1 MTRVPTY
8 ATYMNMVNQAT
19 NLRSKLDLYSFQAST
34 GLKSPT
40 YSGYGMS
47 AYNIVSLEASLN
59 ITENFMNTNDILNVE
74 IEVMNTSTSSIQD
87 LINDFKSQ
95 LLSFSGMDL
104 DQINPDITGGEI
116 TFTSGNPSDYVGK
129 TLTIN
134 GTEYTFVDD
143 DPQYADVEH
152 PINLQAVIDDAGNH
166 TAEENAAAVL
176 DAMKTQMEADGTWS
190 ADFSIDTEKNKF
202 EFPLYT
208 INGTSTLLNTDS
220 VEMGEPHTMS
230 SEQYQTM
237 QQLQQSAF
245 TTMMAIVDSLNT
257 FANGKYLFGGGVST
271 QAPVDFPFQT
281 LEEFQAY
288 YNGSSITYP
297 GNAAAQLS
305 SWEVDGSQTGSITLE
320 RDDTMSDRAT
330 ITANG
335 GSFLTTKVTAGAEA
349 TGNLSFDADDNTIKA
364 TQYGAFNNL
373 SAGDTLVIGGNDAGG
388 NAKAYVIKSVSE
400 DGKTITV
407 EDTNGGIA
415 EDMEIANGGDLTFS
429 SSFPVG
435 TVVNMDGFG
444 SNISPQVQVT
454 GISDDGTQLYVTV
467 DTSRFPANGE
477 AQTFAADG
485 NWSMTSESYYQGG
498 DLSSEHRIS
507 ENQSITMDITAA
519 DPAFEKIFRALGEIA
534 QGNLTT
540 SLDPT
545 MEIDGTIDFDNTA
558 TRVEDALNLISEAL
572 FNGGKSTS
580 ASNGDLYTIQAKI
593 DSHLVILNQ
602 TAENQTLVKNN
613 LENSITSLK
622 SVDKDE
628 AALQA
633 VLASYNLQA
642 SYAVMQMA
650 MSTTILD
657 YL

>member
-74 IEVMNTSTSSIQD
+74 LEVMNTSTSSIQD

-95 LLSFSGMDL
+95 LLNFSGMDL
-104 DQINPDITGGEI
+104 DNINPDITGGEI

-143 DPQYADVEH
+143 DPQYAGVEH
-152 PINLQAVIDDAGNH
+152 PINLQTVIDDAGNH

-208 INGTSTLLNTDS
+208 IDGTSTLLNTDS

-245 TTMMAIVDSLNT
+245 TTMAAIVDSLNT

-288 YNGSSITYP
+288 YNGASITYP
-297 GNAAAQLS
+297 SNAAAQLS
-305 SWEVDGSQTGSITLE
+305 SWNVDGSQTGSITLE
-320 RDDTMSDRAT
+320 RDDALSDRAT

-335 GSFLTTKVTAGAEA
+335 GSFLTTKITAGAEA
-349 TGNLSFDADDNTIKA
+349 TGDLSFDASDNTIKA

-373 SAGDTLVIGGNDAGG
+373 SAGDTLVIGGTDAGN
-388 NAKAYVIKSVSE
+388 NAKAYVIKSVSA

-467 DTSRFPANGE
+467 DTS
-477 AQTFAADG
+477 
-485 NWSMTSESYYQGG
+485 
-498 DLSSEHRIS
+498 LSGR
-507 ENQSITMDITAA
+507 QSQ
-519 DPAFEKIFRALGEIA
+519 FRA
-534 QGNLTT
+534 
-540 SLDPT
+540 P
-545 MEIDGTIDFDNTA
+545 DF
-558 TRVEDALNLISEAL
+558 R
-572 FNGGKSTS
+572 
-580 ASNGDLYTIQAKI
+580 
-593 DSHLVILNQ
+593 
-602 TAENQTLVKNN
+602 
-613 LENSITSLK
+613 K
-622 SVDKDE
+622 SVDYDGYHRCRSG
-628 AALQA
+628 L
-633 VLASYNLQA
+633 
-642 SYAVMQMA
+642 
-650 MSTTILD
+650 
-657 YL
+657 

>member
-19 NLRSKLDLYSFQAST
+19 NLREKLDLYSFQAST

-104 DQINPDITGGEI
+104 DNINPDITGGEI

-143 DPQYADVEH
+143 DPQYAGVEH
-152 PINLQAVIDDAGNH
+152 PINLQSVIDDAGNH

-190 ADFSIDTEKNKF
+190 ADFTIDTEKNKF

-220 VEMGEPHTMS
+220 VEMGEAHTMS

-245 TTMMAIVDSLNT
+245 TTMAAIVDCLNT

-271 QAPVDFPFQT
+271 QSPVDFPFQT

-288 YNGSSITYP
+288 YNGTSITYP
-297 GNAAAQLS
+297 SNSAAQLS
-305 SWEVDGSQTGSITLE
+305 TWSADGSQTGSITLE
-320 RDDTMSDRAT
+320 RDDALSDRAT

-335 GSFLTTKVTAGAEA
+335 GSFLTTKVTASAEA
-349 TGNLSFDADDNTIKA
+349 TGNLSFDADNNTIKA
-364 TQYGAFNNL
+364 TQYGAFNTL
-373 SAGDTLVIGGNDAGG
+373 SAGDTLVIGGTDAGN
-388 NAKAYVIKSVSE
+388 NAKAYVVKSVSA

-435 TVVNMDGFG
+435 TVVNMEGFG

-498 DLSSEHRIS
+498 NLSSEHRIS

-519 DPAFEKIFRALGEIA
+519 DPAFEKLFRALGEIA

-540 SLDPT
+540 SLDAT
-545 MEIDGTIDFDNTA
+545 MDIDGTIDFDNTA
-558 TRVEDALNLISEAL
+558 DRVEEALDLISEAL

-593 DSHLVILNQ
+593 DSHMVILNQ

-642 SYAVMQMA
+642 SYSVMQMA

>member
-220 VEMGEPHTMS
+220 VEMGEAHTMS

-349 TGNLSFDADDNTIKA
+349 TGNLSFYADDNTIKA

>member
-74 IEVMNTSTSSIQD
+74 LEVMNTSTSSIQD

-95 LLSFSGMDL
+95 LLNFSGMDL
-104 DQINPDITGGEI
+104 DNINPDITGGEI

-143 DPQYADVEH
+143 DPQYAGVEH
-152 PINLQAVIDDAGNH
+152 PINLQTVIDDAGNH

-208 INGTSTLLNTDS
+208 IDGTSTLLNTDS

-245 TTMMAIVDSLNT
+245 TTMAAIVDSLNT

-288 YNGSSITYP
+288 YNGASITYP
-297 GNAAAQLS
+297 SNAAAQLS
-305 SWEVDGSQTGSITLE
+305 SWNVDGSQTGSITLE

-388 NAKAYVIKSVSE
+388 NAKAYVIKSVSA

-435 TVVNMDGFG
+435 TVVNMNGFG

-498 DLSSEHRIS
+498 NLSSEHRIS

-545 MEIDGTIDFDNTA
+545 MDIDGTIDFDNTA
-558 TRVEDALNLISEAL
+558 SRVEDALNLISEAL

-593 DSHLVILNQ
+593 DSHMVILNQ

>member
-152 PINLQAVIDDAGNH
+152 PINLQSVIDDAGNH

-435 TVVNMDGFG
+435 TVINMDGFD

>member
-74 IEVMNTSTSSIQD
+74 LEVMNTSTSSIQD

-95 LLSFSGMDL
+95 LLNFSGMDL
-104 DQINPDITGGEI
+104 DNINPDITGGEI

-143 DPQYADVEH
+143 DPQYAGVEH
-152 PINLQAVIDDAGNH
+152 PINLQTVIDDAGNH

-208 INGTSTLLNTDS
+208 IDGTSTLLNTDS

-245 TTMMAIVDSLNT
+245 TTMAAIVDSLNT

-288 YNGSSITYP
+288 YNGASITYP
-297 GNAAAQLS
+297 SNAAAQLS
-305 SWEVDGSQTGSITLE
+305 SWNVDGSQTGSITLE
-320 RDDTMSDRAT
+320 RDDALSDRAT

-335 GSFLTTKVTAGAEA
+335 GSFLTTKITAGAEA
-349 TGNLSFDADDNTIKA
+349 TGDLSFDASDNTIKA

-373 SAGDTLVIGGNDAGG
+373 SAGDTLVIGGTDAGN
-388 NAKAYVIKSVSE
+388 NAKAYVIKSVSA

-498 DLSSEHRIS
+498 NLSSEHRIS

-545 MEIDGTIDFDNTA
+545 MDIDGTIDFDNTA
-558 TRVEDALNLISEAL
+558 SRVEDALNLISEAL

-593 DSHLVILNQ
+593 DSHMVILNQ

>member
-152 PINLQAVIDDAGNH
+152 PINLQSVIDDAGNH

>member
-74 IEVMNTSTSSIQD
+74 LEVMNTSTSSIQD

-95 LLSFSGMDL
+95 LLNFSGMDL
-104 DQINPDITGGEI
+104 DNINPDITGGEI

-143 DPQYADVEH
+143 DPQYAGVEH
-152 PINLQAVIDDAGNH
+152 PINLQTVIDDAGNH

-245 TTMMAIVDSLNT
+245 TTMAAIVDSLNT

-271 QAPVDFPFQT
+271 QSPVDFPFQT

-288 YNGSSITYP
+288 YNGASITYP
-297 GNAAAQLS
+297 SNAAAQLS
-305 SWEVDGSQTGSITLE
+305 SWNVDGSQTGSITLE
-320 RDDTMSDRAT
+320 RDDALSDRAT

-335 GSFLTTKVTAGAEA
+335 GSFLTTKITAGAEA
-349 TGNLSFDADDNTIKA
+349 TGDLSFDASDNTIKA

-373 SAGDTLVIGGNDAGG
+373 SAGDTLVIGGTDAGN
-388 NAKAYVIKSVSE
+388 NAKAYVIKSVSA

-498 DLSSEHRIS
+498 NLSSEHRIS

-545 MEIDGTIDFDNTA
+545 MDIDGTIDFDNTA
-558 TRVEDALNLISEAL
+558 SRVEDALNLISEAL

-593 DSHLVILNQ
+593 DSHMVILNQ

>member
-152 PINLQAVIDDAGNH
+152 PINLQSVIDDAGNH

-220 VEMGEPHTMS
+220 VEMGEAHTMS

-507 ENQSITMDITAA
+507 ENQSITVDITAA

>member
-74 IEVMNTSTSSIQD
+74 LEVMNTSTSSIQD

-95 LLSFSGMDL
+95 LLNFSGMDL
-104 DQINPDITGGEI
+104 DNINPDITGGEI

-143 DPQYADVEH
+143 DPQYAGVEH
-152 PINLQAVIDDAGNH
+152 PINLQTVIDDAGNH

-245 TTMMAIVDSLNT
+245 TTMAAIVDSLNT

-271 QAPVDFPFQT
+271 QSPVDFPFQT

-288 YNGSSITYP
+288 YNGASITYP
-297 GNAAAQLS
+297 SNAAAQLS
-305 SWEVDGSQTGSITLE
+305 SWNVDGSQTGSRTLE
-320 RDDTMSDRAT
+320 RDDALSDRAT

-335 GSFLTTKVTAGAEA
+335 GSFLTTKITAGAEA
-349 TGNLSFDADDNTIKA
+349 TGDLSFDASDNTIKA

-373 SAGDTLVIGGNDAGG
+373 SAGDTLVIGGTDAGN
-388 NAKAYVIKSVSE
+388 NAKAYVIKSVSA

-498 DLSSEHRIS
+498 NLSSEHRIS

-545 MEIDGTIDFDNTA
+545 MDIDGTIDFDNTA
-558 TRVEDALNLISEAL
+558 SRVEDALNLISEAL

-593 DSHLVILNQ
+593 DSHMVILNQ

>member
-74 IEVMNTSTSSIQD
+74 LEVMNTSTSSIQD

-95 LLSFSGMDL
+95 LLNFSGMDL
-104 DQINPDITGGEI
+104 DNINPDITGGEI

-143 DPQYADVEH
+143 DPQYAGVEH
-152 PINLQAVIDDAGNH
+152 PINLQTVIDDAGNH

-190 ADFSIDTEKNKF
+190 ADFSIDTDKNKF

-245 TTMMAIVDSLNT
+245 TTMAAIVDSLNT

-288 YNGSSITYP
+288 YNGASITYP
-297 GNAAAQLS
+297 SNAAAQLS
-305 SWEVDGSQTGSITLE
+305 SWNVDGSQTGSITLE
-320 RDDTMSDRAT
+320 RDDALSDRAT

-335 GSFLTTKVTAGAEA
+335 GSFLTTKITAGAEA
-349 TGNLSFDADDNTIKA
+349 TGDLSFDASDNTIKA

-373 SAGDTLVIGGNDAGG
+373 SAGDTLVIGGTDAGN
-388 NAKAYVIKSVSE
+388 NAKAYVIKSVSA

-498 DLSSEHRIS
+498 NLSSEHRIS

-545 MEIDGTIDFDNTA
+545 MDIDGTIDFDNTA
-558 TRVEDALNLISEAL
+558 SRVEDALNLISEAL

-593 DSHLVILNQ
+593 DSHMVILNQ

>member
-74 IEVMNTSTSSIQD
+74 LEVMNTSTSSIQD

-95 LLSFSGMDL
+95 LLNFSGMDL
-104 DQINPDITGGEI
+104 DNINPDITGGEI

-143 DPQYADVEH
+143 DPQYAGVEH
-152 PINLQAVIDDAGNH
+152 PINLQTVIDDAGNH

-245 TTMMAIVDSLNT
+245 TTMAAIVDSLNT

-288 YNGSSITYP
+288 YNGASITYP
-297 GNAAAQLS
+297 SNAAAQLS
-305 SWEVDGSQTGSITLE
+305 SWNVDGSQTGSITLE
-320 RDDTMSDRAT
+320 RDDALSDRAT

-335 GSFLTTKVTAGAEA
+335 GSFLTTKITAGAEA
-349 TGNLSFDADDNTIKA
+349 TGDLSFDASDNTIKA

-373 SAGDTLVIGGNDAGG
+373 SAGDTLVIGGTDAGN
-388 NAKAYVIKSVSE
+388 NAKAYVIKSVSA

-498 DLSSEHRIS
+498 NLSSEHRIS

-545 MEIDGTIDFDNTA
+545 MDIDGTIDFDNTA
-558 TRVEDALNLISEAL
+558 SRVEDALNLISEAL

-593 DSHLVILNQ
+593 DSHMVILNQ

>member
-152 PINLQAVIDDAGNH
+152 PINLQSVIDDAGNH

-220 VEMGEPHTMS
+220 VEMGEAHTMS

>member
-74 IEVMNTSTSSIQD
+74 LEVMNTSTSSIQD

-95 LLSFSGMDL
+95 LLNFSGMDL
-104 DQINPDITGGEI
+104 DNINPDITGGEI

-143 DPQYADVEH
+143 DPQYAGVEH
-152 PINLQAVIDDAGNH
+152 PINLQTVIDDAGNH

-190 ADFSIDTEKNKF
+190 ADFSINTEKNKF

-208 INGTSTLLNTDS
+208 IDGTSTLLNTDS

-245 TTMMAIVDSLNT
+245 TTTAAIVDSLNT

-288 YNGSSITYP
+288 YNGASITYP
-297 GNAAAQLS
+297 SNAAAQLS
-305 SWEVDGSQTGSITLE
+305 SWNVDGSQTGSITLE
-320 RDDTMSDRAT
+320 RDDALSDRAT

-335 GSFLTTKVTAGAEA
+335 GSFLTTKITAGAEA
-349 TGNLSFDADDNTIKA
+349 TGDLSFDASDNTIKA

-373 SAGDTLVIGGNDAGG
+373 SAGDTLVIGGTDAGN
-388 NAKAYVIKSVSE
+388 NAKAYVIKSVSA

-415 EDMEIANGGDLTFS
+415 EDMEIVNGGDLTFS

-498 DLSSEHRIS
+498 NLSSEHRIS

-545 MEIDGTIDFDNTA
+545 MDIDGTIDFDNTA
-558 TRVEDALNLISEAL
+558 SRVEDALNLISEAL

-593 DSHLVILNQ
+593 DSHMVILNQ

>member
-74 IEVMNTSTSSIQD
+74 LEVMNTSTSSIQD

-95 LLSFSGMDL
+95 LLNFSGMDL
-104 DQINPDITGGEI
+104 DNINPDITGGEI

-143 DPQYADVEH
+143 DPQYAGVEH
-152 PINLQAVIDDAGNH
+152 PINLQTVIDDAGNH

-208 INGTSTLLNTDS
+208 IDGTSTLLNTDS

-245 TTMMAIVDSLNT
+245 TTMAAIVDSLNT

-288 YNGSSITYP
+288 YNGASITYP
-297 GNAAAQLS
+297 SNAAAQLS
-305 SWEVDGSQTGSITLE
+305 SWNVDGSQTGSITLE
-320 RDDTMSDRAT
+320 RDDALSDRAT

-498 DLSSEHRIS
+498 NLSSEHRIS

-545 MEIDGTIDFDNTA
+545 MDIDGTIDFDNTA
-558 TRVEDALNLISEAL
+558 SRVEDALNLISEAL

-593 DSHLVILNQ
+593 DSHMVILNQ

>member
-143 DPQYADVEH
+143 NPQYADVEH
-152 PINLQAVIDDAGNH
+152 PINLQSVIDDAGNH

>member
-74 IEVMNTSTSSIQD
+74 LEVMNTSTSSIQD

-95 LLSFSGMDL
+95 LLNFSGMDL
-104 DQINPDITGGEI
+104 DNINPDITGGEI

-143 DPQYADVEH
+143 DPQYAGVEH
-152 PINLQAVIDDAGNH
+152 PINLQTVIDDAGNH

-208 INGTSTLLNTDS
+208 IDGTSTLLNTDS

-245 TTMMAIVDSLNT
+245 TTMAAIVDSLNT

-288 YNGSSITYP
+288 YNGASITYP
-297 GNAAAQLS
+297 SNAAAQLS
-305 SWEVDGSQTGSITLE
+305 SWNVDGSQTGSITLE
-320 RDDTMSDRAT
+320 RNDALSDRAT

-335 GSFLTTKVTAGAEA
+335 GSFLTTKITAGAEA
-349 TGNLSFDADDNTIKA
+349 TGDLSFDASDNTIKA

-373 SAGDTLVIGGNDAGG
+373 SAGDTLVIGGTDAGN
-388 NAKAYVIKSVSE
+388 NAKAYVIKSVSA

-415 EDMEIANGGDLTFS
+415 EDMEIVNGGDLTFS

-498 DLSSEHRIS
+498 NLSSEHRIS

-545 MEIDGTIDFDNTA
+545 MDIDGTIDFDNTA
-558 TRVEDALNLISEAL
+558 SRVEDALNLISEAL

-593 DSHLVILNQ
+593 DSHMVILNQ

>member
-74 IEVMNTSTSSIQD
+74 LEVMNTSTSSIQD

-95 LLSFSGMDL
+95 LLNFSGMDL
-104 DQINPDITGGEI
+104 DNINPDITGGEI

-143 DPQYADVEH
+143 DPQYAGVEH
-152 PINLQAVIDDAGNH
+152 PINLQTVIDDAGNH
-166 TAEENAAAVL
+166 TAEENAVAVL

-245 TTMMAIVDSLNT
+245 TTMAAIVDSLNT

-288 YNGSSITYP
+288 YNGASITYP
-297 GNAAAQLS
+297 SNAAAQLS
-305 SWEVDGSQTGSITLE
+305 SWNVDGSQTGSITLE
-320 RDDTMSDRAT
+320 RDDALSDRAT

-335 GSFLTTKVTAGAEA
+335 GSFLTTKITAGAEA
-349 TGNLSFDADDNTIKA
+349 TGDLSFDASDNTIKA

-373 SAGDTLVIGGNDAGG
+373 SAGDTLVIGGTDAGN
-388 NAKAYVIKSVSE
+388 NAKAYVIKSVSA

-498 DLSSEHRIS
+498 NLSSEHRIS

-545 MEIDGTIDFDNTA
+545 MDIDGTIDFDNTA
-558 TRVEDALNLISEAL
+558 SRVEDALNLISEAL

-593 DSHLVILNQ
+593 DSHMVILNQ

>member
-74 IEVMNTSTSSIQD
+74 LEVMNTSTSSIQD

-95 LLSFSGMDL
+95 LLNFSGMDL
-104 DQINPDITGGEI
+104 DNINPDITGGEI

-143 DPQYADVEH
+143 DPQYAGVEH
-152 PINLQAVIDDAGNH
+152 PINLQTVIDDAGNH

-245 TTMMAIVDSLNT
+245 TTMAAIVDSLNT

-288 YNGSSITYP
+288 YNGASITYP
-297 GNAAAQLS
+297 SNAAAQLS
-305 SWEVDGSQTGSITLE
+305 SWNVDGFQTGSITLE
-320 RDDTMSDRAT
+320 RDDALSDRAT

-335 GSFLTTKVTAGAEA
+335 GSFLTTKITAGAEA
-349 TGNLSFDADDNTIKA
+349 TGDLSFDASDNTIKA

-373 SAGDTLVIGGNDAGG
+373 SAGDTLVIGGTDAGN
-388 NAKAYVIKSVSE
+388 NAKAYVIKSVSA

-498 DLSSEHRIS
+498 NLSSEHRIS

-545 MEIDGTIDFDNTA
+545 MDIDGTIDFDNTA
-558 TRVEDALNLISEAL
+558 SRVEDALNLISEAL

-593 DSHLVILNQ
+593 DSHMVILNQ

>member
-74 IEVMNTSTSSIQD
+74 LEVMNTSTSSIQD

-95 LLSFSGMDL
+95 LLNFSGMD
-104 DQINPDITGGEI
+104 
-116 TFTSGNPSDYVGK
+116 
-129 TLTIN
+129 
-134 GTEYTFVDD
+134 
-143 DPQYADVEH
+143 PQYAGVEH
-152 PINLQAVIDDAGNH
+152 PINLQTVIDDAGNH

-208 INGTSTLLNTDS
+208 IDGTSTLLNTDS

-245 TTMMAIVDSLNT
+245 TTMAAIVDSLNT

-288 YNGSSITYP
+288 YNGASITYP
-297 GNAAAQLS
+297 SNAAAQLS
-305 SWEVDGSQTGSITLE
+305 SWNVDGSQTGSITLE
-320 RDDTMSDRAT
+320 RDDALSDRAT

-335 GSFLTTKVTAGAEA
+335 GSFLTTKITAGAEA
-349 TGNLSFDADDNTIKA
+349 TGDLSFDASDNTIKA

-373 SAGDTLVIGGNDAGG
+373 SAGDTLVIGGTDAGN
-388 NAKAYVIKSVSE
+388 NAKAYVIKSVSA

-498 DLSSEHRIS
+498 NLSSEHRIS

-545 MEIDGTIDFDNTA
+545 MDIDGTIDFDNTA
-558 TRVEDALNLISEAL
+558 SRVEDALNLISEAL

-593 DSHLVILNQ
+593 DSHMVILNQ

>member
-74 IEVMNTSTSSIQD
+74 LEVMNTSTSSIQD

-95 LLSFSGMDL
+95 LLNFSGMDL
-104 DQINPDITGGEI
+104 DNINPDITGGEI

-143 DPQYADVEH
+143 DPQYAGVEH
-152 PINLQAVIDDAGNH
+152 PINLQTVIDDAGNH

-208 INGTSTLLNTDS
+208 IDGTSTLLNTDS

-245 TTMMAIVDSLNT
+245 TTMAAIVDSLNT

-288 YNGSSITYP
+288 YNGASITYP
-297 GNAAAQLS
+297 SNAAAQLS

-498 DLSSEHRIS
+498 NLSSEHRIS

-545 MEIDGTIDFDNTA
+545 MDIDGTIDFDNTA
-558 TRVEDALNLISEAL
+558 SRVEDALNLISEAL

-593 DSHLVILNQ
+593 DSHMVILNQ

>member
-74 IEVMNTSTSSIQD
+74 LEVMNTSTSSIQD

-95 LLSFSGMDL
+95 LLNFSGMDL
-104 DQINPDITGGEI
+104 DNINPDITGGEI

-143 DPQYADVEH
+143 DPQYAGVEH
-152 PINLQAVIDDAGNH
+152 PINLQTVIDDAGNH

-245 TTMMAIVDSLNT
+245 TTMAAIVDSLNT

-288 YNGSSITYP
+288 YNGASITYP
-297 GNAAAQLS
+297 SNAAAQLS
-305 SWEVDGSQTGSITLE
+305 SWNVDGSQTGSITLE
-320 RDDTMSDRAT
+320 RDDALSDRAT

-335 GSFLTTKVTAGAEA
+335 GSFLTTKITAGAEA
-349 TGNLSFDADDNTIKA
+349 TGDLSFDASDNTIKA

-373 SAGDTLVIGGNDAGG
+373 SAGDTLVIGGTDAGN
-388 NAKAYVIKSVSE
+388 NAKAYVIKSVSA

-498 DLSSEHRIS
+498 NLSSEHRIS

-545 MEIDGTIDFDNTA
+545 MDIDGTIDFDNTA
-558 TRVEDALNLISEAL
+558 SRVEDALNLISEAL

-593 DSHLVILNQ
+593 DSHMVILNQ

-622 SVDKDE
+622 SVDTDE

>member
-74 IEVMNTSTSSIQD
+74 LEVMNTSTSSIQD

-95 LLSFSGMDL
+95 LLNFSGMDL
-104 DQINPDITGGEI
+104 DNINPDITGGEI

-143 DPQYADVEH
+143 DPQYAGVEH
-152 PINLQAVIDDAGNH
+152 PINLQTVIDDAGNH

-245 TTMMAIVDSLNT
+245 TTMAAIVDSLNT

-288 YNGSSITYP
+288 YNGASITYP
-297 GNAAAQLS
+297 SNAAAQLS
-305 SWEVDGSQTGSITLE
+305 SWNVDGSQTGSITLE
-320 RDDTMSDRAT
+320 RDDALSDRAT

-349 TGNLSFDADDNTIKA
+349 TGDLSFDASDNTIKA

-373 SAGDTLVIGGNDAGG
+373 SAGDTLVIGGTDAGN
-388 NAKAYVIKSVSE
+388 NAKAYVIKSVSA

-498 DLSSEHRIS
+498 NLSSEHRIS

-545 MEIDGTIDFDNTA
+545 MDIDGTIDFDNTA
-558 TRVEDALNLISEAL
+558 SRVEDALNLISEAL

-593 DSHLVILNQ
+593 DSHMVILNQ

>member
-143 DPQYADVEH
+143 NPQYADVEH

-220 VEMGEPHTMS
+220 VEMGEAHTMS

>member
-220 VEMGEPHTMS
+220 VEMGEAHTMS